1 MLGHMHLQQFVRLQ
15 FLPVSKRETFFRRDA
30 HGLKI
35 EIEEQALAIPY
46 LAVLGSSACASVPL
60 HRRVQDLVQL
70 IDERQRALERD
81 HDIANRL
88 VVLVERDD
96 VRPAARAIA
105 FA

>member
-1 MLGHMHLQQFVRLQ
+1 MVVSSQLVRLQ
-15 FLPVSKRETFFRRDA
+15 SLPVSKRETLFRRD
-30 HGLKI
+30 GPWLKN

-60 HRRVQDLVQL
+60 RRCVQDLVQL

-81 HDIANRL
+81 HDVANRL